1 MPGAGP
7 LHTVYPGLCFLRYGR
22 EGAKQ
27 GSSLRAISWSY
38 NGWTHTSVYFH
49 LLIEMSLAALA
60 NGADCGPMN
69 PLQGLTKNL
78 DSDRG
83 LQQVR
88 AARLFS

>member
-1 MPGAGP
+1 
-7 LHTVYPGLCFLRYGR
+7 
-22 EGAKQ
+22 
-27 GSSLRAISWSY
+27 
-38 NGWTHTSVYFH
+38 
-49 LLIEMSLAALA
+49 MSLAALA

-88 AARLFS
+88 AAPLFSWITFFVDLMFNRTTLE